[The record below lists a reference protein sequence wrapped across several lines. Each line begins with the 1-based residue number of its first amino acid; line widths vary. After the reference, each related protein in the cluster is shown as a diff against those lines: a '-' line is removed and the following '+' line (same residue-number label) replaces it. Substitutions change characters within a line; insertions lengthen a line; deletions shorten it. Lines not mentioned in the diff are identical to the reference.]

1 MTMVAVALVRSRI
14 SKHLIKCYGP
24 TGSALFMPMIPNKT
38 CEIKKLLKMLFM
50 FESLKIRK

>member
-1 MTMVAVALVRSRI
+1 MVAVALVRSRI